1 MNLEILNY
9 FELFF
14 VFIDRNY
21 VIILNK
27 IILFVDIIIYGNL
40 IFFYEILRVEWSRYD
55 NGLICDY
62 YFRLLFL
69 YRYDYRLINFDR
81 FWFNMYCI

>member
-1 MNLEILNY
+1 M
-9 FELFF
+9 
-14 VFIDRNY
+14 FIDRNY

-40 IFFYEILRVEWSRYD
+40 MFFFEILRVEWSLYY

-69 YRYDYRLINFDR
+69 YRYDYRLINFDSVLYIIL
-81 FWFNMYCI
+81 WFIIK

>member
-1 MNLEILNY
+1 M
-9 FELFF
+9 
-14 VFIDRNY
+14 FIDRNY

-40 IFFYEILRVEWSRYD
+40 IFFYEILGVEWGRYY

-69 YRYDYRLINFDR
+69 YRYDYRLINFDSVLYIIL
-81 FWFNMYCI
+81 WFIIK